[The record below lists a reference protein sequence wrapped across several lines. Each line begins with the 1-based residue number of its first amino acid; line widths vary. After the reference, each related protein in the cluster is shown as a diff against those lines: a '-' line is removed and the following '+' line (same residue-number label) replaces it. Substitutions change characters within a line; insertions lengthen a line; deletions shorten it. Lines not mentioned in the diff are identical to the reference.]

1 MASAV
6 TSVSR
11 ACLAAR
17 GQADPIEA
25 SVLDSQTRLLVLAG
39 VLGALEDLDTA
50 LDNVE
55 AAPGLAVGVLVRA
68 DRGIALNKNHGTLGQ
83 AEEEVAA
90 RALCEAR
97 DAEPARLAVVLGPA
111 VAGDGVLED
120 LAAAARG
127 LQLGRVGEVADDG
140 DTRDGA
146 RRRGGEGAAGRGGAG
161 RAAEE
166 ERRGHV

>member
-1 MASAV
+1 MSPLDDQPSA
-6 TSVSR
+6 R
-11 ACLAAR
+11 ALTRHNTGSKATGRDGKQWRIKGGR
-17 GQADPIEA
+17 GKEG
-25 SVLDSQTRLLVLAG
+25 AG
-39 VLGALEDLDTA
+39 DKRTGKD
-50 LDNVE
+50 
-55 AAPGLAVGVLVRA
+55 AP
-68 DRGIALNKNHGTLGQ
+68 LGQ

-90 RALCEAR
+90 RAFCEAR

-111 VAGDGVLED
+111 VAGDRVLED

-140 DTRDGA
+140 DARDGA